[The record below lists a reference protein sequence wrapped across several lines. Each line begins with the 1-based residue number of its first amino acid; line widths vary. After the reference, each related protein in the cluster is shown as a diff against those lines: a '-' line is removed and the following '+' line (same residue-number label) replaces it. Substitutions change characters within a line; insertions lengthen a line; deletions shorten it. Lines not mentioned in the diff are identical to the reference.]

1 MPHISTQHGVKGE
14 SHTSVIFVASDNV
27 NTPNVRMYP
36 FFELWSKLEFSLPQ
50 FEELFYSY
58 SKIIEEVEKE
68 LGMKVSKL
76 TAETHNKNE
85 KNKTILNKYSKQ
97 VLEKYQENLL
107 FEALCKED
115 FITYLKKPNVKNV
128 KKIFKITEIEGI
140 LTAYKLFYVGCS
152 RARKNLIIMVEK
164 NKIINFKE
172 KFVDKI
178 KKIGFTV
185 LS

>member
-1 MPHISTQHGVKGE
+1 
-14 SHTSVIFVASDNV
+14 
-27 NTPNVRMYP
+27 MYP

-115 FITYLKKPNVKNV
+115 FI
-128 KKIFKITEIEGI
+128 
-140 LTAYKLFYVGCS
+140 
-152 RARKNLIIMVEK
+152 MVSE
-164 NKIINFKE
+164 N
-172 KFVDKI
+172 
-178 KKIGFTV
+178 
-185 LS
+185 

>member
-1 MPHISTQHGVKGE
+1 
-14 SHTSVIFVASDNV
+14 
-27 NTPNVRMYP
+27 
-36 FFELWSKLEFSLPQ
+36 
-50 FEELFYSY
+50 
-58 SKIIEEVEKE
+58 
-68 LGMKVSKL
+68 MKVSKL

-97 VLEKYQENLL
+97 VLEKYQGNIL
-107 FEALCKED
+107 FDALCKDD
-115 FITYLKKPNVKNV
+115 FISYLAKQNVGNA
-128 KKIFKITEIEGI
+128 KKIFKITKMEGI

>member
-1 MPHISTQHGVKGE
+1 
-14 SHTSVIFVASDNV
+14 
-27 NTPNVRMYP
+27 MYP

-85 KNKTILNKYSKQ
+85 KNKAILNKYSKQ